1 MKMGNLS
8 LMKNTHEQIIESEIF
23 EQVQT
28 EIKRRSNIEIINGK
42 ARGKGTH
49 YSTKRTGHD

>member
-1 MKMGNLS
+1 MGNLS

>member
-1 MKMGNLS
+1 
-8 LMKNTHEQIIESEIF
+8 MKNTHEQIIESEIF
-23 EQVQT
+23 EQVQA

-42 ARGKGTH
+42 ITRKGTH